1 METSLAPTAPVI
13 QIGPLNEEIERLLNL
28 ARKQHLTHPKKAAN
42 TCQQVITLLRE
53 SPDLTP
59 QLQEQLA
66 DAYLILGK
74 SYQIVCNH
82 QKSLQA
88 FFHALEHAE
97 ARQDNQAV
105 GIQLNHIAATEAK
118 LKNFPEAL
126 AGAHRVLGI
135 AQKSGDTQL
144 EVQALNTLGSIYLDL
159 AEPFNALSFFQQA
172 FDIMKGSVS
181 PEVLSST
188 FSNFCL
194 THLKLGNLDKAFYY
208 GSRAVRIARGNKNYH
223 QLTDALLRVGQVTYA
238 RGDTDKALEAYEKA
252 LEIARRFQFPCEAS
266 TALCLIGRIQLEQK
280 QFREANKIL
289 NESLDLT
296 QNFSQHP
303 NYAECHRLLAE
314 LHTQQ
319 KKYQQALWHHKRYHG
334 SISQRYQRDLT
345 SRVQVLELANNLETA
360 NKISEALTEQNKALR
375 EEVRLRKL
383 AQARLEEISRL
394 DPLTQLFN
402 RRHFY
407 ELAEKEYARAKRYQ
421 HPLAAV
427 MIDIDYFKS
436 INDNYGHAIGD
447 QVLSEVASRIA
458 KSAREVDIVG
468 RYGGEEFIIL
478 LPETNLE
485 NAQTLA
491 DRVWHDLTKKPTS
504 TSKLTIPVQVSIG
517 IASFEP
523 SREITLDDLI
533 DHADQAL
540 YKAKQHGRNR
550 IEVFAQ

>member
-1 METSLAPTAPVI
+1 METSLAPTPPMI
-13 QIGPLNEEIERLLNL
+13 QEESLAVEIERLLKL
-28 ARKQHLTHPKKAAN
+28 ARKQNLTHPKKAAHAS
-42 TCQQVITLLRE
+42 QQIIAALKDVPNLSAQHQDILSE
-53 SPDLTP
+53 
-59 QLQEQLA
+59 
-66 DAYLILGK
+66 AYLILGK
-74 SYQIVCNH
+74 AYQIICNH
-82 QKSLQA
+82 QKALQA
-88 FFHALEHAE
+88 FFHSLELAKARHDRLALGD
-97 ARQDNQAV
+97 R
-105 GIQLNHIAATEAK
+105 LNYIAAAQAS

-126 AGAHRVLGI
+126 ADAHKVLGI
-135 AQKSGDTQL
+135 AQQHGDTQL
-144 EVQALNTLGSIYLDL
+144 EVKALNTLGVIYLDL
-159 AEPFNALSFFQQA
+159 AEPYKALSYFQQGY
-172 FDIMKGSVS
+172 DIMEGSVS
-181 PEVLSST
+181 PEVLGAT

-194 THLKLGNLDKAFYY
+194 THLKLGSLEKAFYY
-208 GSRAVRIARGNKNYH
+208 GQRAVRISRGNKDYH
-223 QLTDALLRVGQVTYA
+223 LLTDALLRVGQVTFA
-238 RGDTDKALEAYEKA
+238 QGDTSKALEAYEKA
-252 LEIARRFQFPCEAS
+252 LEIAHRYHFQCEAS
-266 TALCLIGRIQLEQK
+266 TALCLIGRIQMEQK
-280 QFREANKIL
+280 QYRDAHKNL
-289 NESLDLT
+289 NESLDLS

-303 NYAECHRLLAE
+303 NYGECHRLLAE

-319 KKYQQALWHHKRYHG
+319 KKYQQALWHHKRYHAA
-334 SISQRYQRDLT
+334 ISQRYQRNLS

-360 NKISEALTEQNKALR
+360 NKISEALQEQNKALK

-394 DPLTQLFN
+394 DPLTNLFN

-407 ELAEKEYARAKRYQ
+407 ELAEKEYARSKRYQ
-421 HPLAAV
+421 HPLAAI

-447 QVLSEVASRIA
+447 QVLSEIAARIA

-468 RYGGEEFIIL
+468 RYGGEEFIVL

-491 DRVWHDLTKKPTS
+491 ERVWYDLTKKPTS

-517 IASFEP
+517 VASFE
-523 SREITLDDLI
+523 SANEITLDDLI